1 MTTGE
6 KIAFARRSKGLTQ
19 EGLAERLGVTRQAV
33 SKWESDRALPDTDK
47 LLRICDELGIGCEE
61 LLRPGAPLEPRPVTE
76 DAPRE
81 EKDGKAPPS
90 VRLTGGAKV
99 FLVLLFVVGGLLVAF
114 AALLFFGFPDRI
126 DELIVPSAVCFFIG
140 IGALLLAVIVKL
152 FLQKK

>member
-6 KIAFARRSKGLTQ
+6 KIAFARREKGLTQ

-81 EKDGKAPPS
+81 EKGEGAP
-90 VRLTGGAKV
+90 
-99 FLVLLFVVGGLLVAF
+99 
-114 AALLFFGFPDRI
+114 
-126 DELIVPSAVCFFIG
+126 PSAVCFFIG